1 MDELQPSLLDASVPM
16 MGLSLSRNGVA
27 SGSTLK
33 RAAPSSFE
41 GPEAQTSKKRF
52 KEDLEDEPD
61 DEKPVAKLNYEA
73 LAEDLTQELQCG
85 CCAELVYRPVV
96 VSPCQHFFC
105 GSCCILW
112 IRVSFVVSNSSWYTM
127 HCLANLFGIP
137 ASVPTHFHS
146 SSNGGTN
153 CPACRGIS
161 TAVTPS
167 RPLQS
172 IVDILL
178 RADPSRVRAER
189 ERIQADEIYKPG
201 CSVRIP
207 TPREASPEPN
217 LNQNADYIR
226 PCPHCTPDNAFGWR
240 CPQPVIDFAVDPE
253 RAWHLDDGNPPGHAF
268 CGNCENLLALRAP
281 STTKC
286 DFCQVS
292 FCGVGVQGRC
302 LAAPLLSQHPHNMS
316 DVGDLIQ
323 SSEVYGCFDNNT
335 VEVDIMLDYL
345 TAQELTPR
353 HIYREV
359 ASHIQSQPS
368 GFRPLIE
375 LDLFVDIHSVTAGI
389 DENPNAPRNRICRHC
404 ATEVMLWGIKEWWIR
419 ERQKGFL
426 EETVTRRPDCK
437 EGSSCSRQKD
447 LAHAREYNHII
458 APRLPGNSV
467 LSDDTSIEDGLS
479 VVAAISPDGD
489 IIPARQ
495 PQLDMT
501 EFEGNEVVTGLPT
514 SSPLTDGS

>member
-1 MDELQPSLLDASVPM
+1 MEELRPSHSDTSDSM
-16 MGLSLSRNGVA
+16 MGLSMSR
-27 SGSTLK
+27 SGGTSSSALK
-33 RAAPSSFE
+33 RGPPSSFE
-41 GPEAQTSKKRF
+41 GLEDETSKKRF
-52 KEDLEDEPD
+52 KEDLGNQPD
-61 DEKPVAKLNYEA
+61 SEKSVCRPDYEA
-73 LAEDLTQELQCG
+73 LAEDLAQELQCG

-105 GSCCILW
+105 GSCCVLW
-112 IRVSFVVSNSSWYTM
+112 IR
-127 HCLANLFGIP
+127 
-137 ASVPTHFHS
+137 
-146 SSNGGTN
+146 NGGTN

-161 TAVTPS
+161 TIVTPS

-189 ERIQADEIYKPG
+189 ERIQADEVYKAG
-201 CSVRIP
+201 CSMRIP

-217 LNQNADYIR
+217 LNQNADYVR
-226 PCPHCTPDNAFGWR
+226 PCPHCAPDNAFGWR
-240 CPQPVIDFAVDPE
+240 CPQPVIDYGVDPE

-286 DFCQVS
+286 DLCQVS
-292 FCGVGVQGRC
+292 FCGVGVPGRC

-316 DVGDLIQ
+316 DLGDLIQ
-323 SSEVYGCFDNNT
+323 SSEVYGCFDHNT

-345 TAQELTPR
+345 TAQELSPR

-359 ASHIQSQPS
+359 ASHIHSQPN

-389 DENPNAPRNRICRHC
+389 DENPDAPRNRICRQC
-404 ATEVMLWGIKEWWIR
+404 ATEVMLWGIKDWWIR

-437 EGSSCSRQKD
+437 EGASCSRQKD

-458 APRLPGNSV
+458 APRFSGDSV
-467 LSDDTSIEDGLS
+467 LSADTSMTSAQGGP
-479 VVAAISPDGD
+479 VVFVATTADADVVRQLEPGMAESRGNAA
-489 IIPARQ
+489 
-495 PQLDMT
+495 
-501 EFEGNEVVTGLPT
+501 VTDLPIN
-514 SSPLTDGS
+514 SFLTDGL

>member
-1 MDELQPSLLDASVPM
+1 M
-16 MGLSLSRNGVA
+16 SR
-27 SGSTLK
+27 SGGTSSSALK
-33 RAAPSSFE
+33 RGPPSSFE
-41 GPEAQTSKKRF
+41 GLEDETSKKRF
-52 KEDLEDEPD
+52 KEDLGNQPD
-61 DEKPVAKLNYEA
+61 SEKSVSRPDYEA
-73 LAEDLTQELQCG
+73 LAEDLAQELQCG

-105 GSCCILW
+105 GSCCVLW
-112 IRVSFVVSNSSWYTM
+112 IR
-127 HCLANLFGIP
+127 
-137 ASVPTHFHS
+137 
-146 SSNGGTN
+146 NGGTN

-161 TAVTPS
+161 TIVTPS

-189 ERIQADEIYKPG
+189 ERIQADEVYKAG
-201 CSVRIP
+201 CSMRIP

-217 LNQNADYIR
+217 LNQNADYVR
-226 PCPHCTPDNAFGWR
+226 PCPHCAPDNAFGWR
-240 CPQPVIDFAVDPE
+240 CPQPVIDYGVDPE

-286 DFCQVS
+286 DLCQVS
-292 FCGVGVQGRC
+292 FCGVGVPGRC

-316 DVGDLIQ
+316 DLGDLIQ
-323 SSEVYGCFDNNT
+323 SSEVYGCFDHNT

-345 TAQELTPR
+345 TAQELSPR

-359 ASHIQSQPS
+359 ASHIHSQPN

-389 DENPNAPRNRICRHC
+389 DENPDAPRNRICRQC
-404 ATEVMLWGIKEWWIR
+404 ATEVMLWGIKDWWIR

-437 EGSSCSRQKD
+437 EGASCSRQKD
-447 LAHAREYNHII
+447 LGECMLFGETRSKFTQSRPQRMQGNVSSRLFLFTLYVRTNVCGLQII
-458 APRLPGNSV
+458 
-467 LSDDTSIEDGLS
+467 
-479 VVAAISPDGD
+479 
-489 IIPARQ
+489 
-495 PQLDMT
+495 
-501 EFEGNEVVTGLPT
+501 T
-514 SSPLTDGS
+514 SSPPVFREIRSFPPIHQ

>member
-1 MDELQPSLLDASVPM
+1 MEELQPSHSDTSESM
-16 MGLSLSRNGVA
+16 MGLSMSR
-27 SGSTLK
+27 SGGTSSSALK
-33 RAAPSSFE
+33 RGPPSSFE
-41 GPEAQTSKKRF
+41 GLEDETSKKRF
-52 KEDLEDEPD
+52 KEDLGNQPD
-61 DEKPVAKLNYEA
+61 SEKSVAKPDYEA
-73 LAEDLTQELQCG
+73 LAEDLAQELQCG

-105 GSCCILW
+105 GSCCVLW
-112 IRVSFVVSNSSWYTM
+112 IR
-127 HCLANLFGIP
+127 
-137 ASVPTHFHS
+137 
-146 SSNGGTN
+146 NGGTN
-153 CPACRGIS
+153 CPACRGVS
-161 TAVTPS
+161 TIVTPS

-172 IVDILL
+172 IVDTLL

-189 ERIQADEIYKPG
+189 ERIQADEVYKAG
-201 CSVRIP
+201 CSMRIP

-217 LNQNADYIR
+217 LNQNADYVR
-226 PCPHCTPDNAFGWR
+226 PCPHCAPDNAFGWR
-240 CPQPVIDFAVDPE
+240 CPQPVIDYGVDPE

-286 DFCQVS
+286 DLCQVS
-292 FCGVGVQGRC
+292 FCGVGVPGRC

-316 DVGDLIQ
+316 DLGDLIQ
-323 SSEVYGCFDNNT
+323 SSEVYGCFDHNT

-345 TAQELTPR
+345 TAQELSPR

-359 ASHIQSQPS
+359 ASHIQSQPN

-389 DENPNAPRNRICRHC
+389 DENPDAPRNRICRQC
-404 ATEVMLWGIKEWWIR
+404 ATEVMLWGIKDWWIR

-437 EGSSCSRQKD
+437 EGTSCSRQKD

-458 APRLPGNSV
+458 APRFSGDSV
-467 LSDDTSIEDGLS
+467 LSTDASMTSAQGSPPVFIATTANTVRQLEPGMAES
-479 VVAAISPDGD
+479 RGSAA
-489 IIPARQ
+489 
-495 PQLDMT
+495 
-501 EFEGNEVVTGLPT
+501 VTGLPIN
-514 SSPLTDGS
+514 SFLTDGL